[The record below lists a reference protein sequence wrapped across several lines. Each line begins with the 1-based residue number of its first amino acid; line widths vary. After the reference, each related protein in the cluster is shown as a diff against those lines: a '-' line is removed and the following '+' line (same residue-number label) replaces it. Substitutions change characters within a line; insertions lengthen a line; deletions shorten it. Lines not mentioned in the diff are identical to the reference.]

1 MAKHHEIIGP
11 ATSLLGIALVI
22 LTGLNVSKASLT
34 TYADEI
40 VWVSAVA
47 LSVSCFTSYLAIR
60 AEPNPGRFETIADWC
75 FLFGMATLFLAVI
88 VLALGN
94 A

>member
-22 LTGLNVSKASLT
+22 ITGLHISKVALS

-40 VWVSAVA
+40 TWVAAVSLGGSIFA
-47 LSVSCFTSYLAIR
+47 SYLAIR
-60 AEPNPGRFETIADWC
+60 VDPVPSRFEGLADRC
-75 FLFGMATLFLAVI
+75 FLIGMATLFLAVVI
-88 VLALGN
+88 FALGTI
-94 A
+94 

>member
-22 LTGLNVSKASLT
+22 ITGLHVSKASIT

-40 VWVSAVA
+40 AWVAAVFLA
-47 LSVSCFTSYLAIR
+47 ASTFASYLAIR
-60 AEPNPGRFETIADWC
+60 VDPEPSRFEGVADRL
-75 FLFGMATLFLAVI
+75 FLVGMATLFLSVVIFAVGD
-88 VLALGN
+88 V
-94 A
+94 